1 MLNPDDCKAS
11 FHVRFV
17 QLIMDVAI
25 VDILLY
31 LTFHFF
37 PSHLS
42 KNYSEILFLSLALY
56 FTVIEMVFSRTIGM
70 MIMNSEI
77 IYMPTEER
85 INLKHALIRTFGRL
99 ICTCTMGIGYLLELH
114 DYISHTM
121 VVRNNNSNS
130 DIPDW
135 AIFLIKRFRMLKQ
148 ARLHNG
154 KTGPRSSGSLPILT
168 HNNLFKIAA
177 AQTKSVPAV
186 QQPRVKTKKATLQG
200 RLDD

>member
-1 MLNPDDCKAS
+1 MLNPDECKAS

-31 LTFHFF
+31 LIFLVF

-42 KNYSEILFLSLALY
+42 KNYGEILFVSITLY
-56 FTVIEMVFSRTIGM
+56 FIFSEMVFSKTIGM
-70 MIMNSEI
+70 MVMNSEI
-77 IYMPTEER
+77 IYVPTEER
-85 INLKHALIRTFGRL
+85 INLKHALARTLGRL
-99 ICTCTMGIGYLLELH
+99 ICTCTLGIGYLLELH

-135 AIFLIKRFRMLKQ
+135 GIFLIKRFRTLKQ
-148 ARLHNG
+148 AWLNKG
-154 KTGPRSSGSLPILT
+154 KTGHPRSSGRLRIST
-168 HNNLFKIAA
+168 HDKLLKIAD
-177 AQTKSVPAV
+177 AQTKGAQAA
-186 QQPRVKTKKATLQG
+186 QQPGVKTKKATLPG
-200 RLDD
+200 RL

>member
-37 PSHLS
+37 PSHFS
-42 KNYSEILFLSLALY
+42 KNYGEILFLTLALY
-56 FTVIEMVFSRTIGM
+56 FVVVEMVFSKTIGM
-70 MIMNSEI
+70 MVMNSEI
-77 IYMPTEER
+77 IYVPTEER
-85 INLKHALIRTFGRL
+85 INLKHALARTLGRL
-99 ICTCTMGIGYLLELH
+99 ICTCTLGIGYLLELH

-135 AIFLIKRFRMLKQ
+135 AIFSIKYFRTLKQ
-148 ARLHNG
+148 AWLKRG
-154 KTGPRSSGSLPILT
+154 KTGRPHSSGRLRISK
-168 HNNLFKIAA
+168 HNKLLKTAD
-177 AQTKSVPAV
+177 AQTKGAPAV
-186 QQPRVKTKKATLQG
+186 QQPGVKAKKATLPG
-200 RLDD
+200 RL

>member
-42 KNYSEILFLSLALY
+42 KNYGEILFLSLTLY
-56 FTVIEMVFSRTIGM
+56 FVVIEMVFSKTIGM
-70 MIMNSEI
+70 MVMNSEI
-77 IYMPTEER
+77 IYVPTEER
-85 INLKHALIRTFGRL
+85 INLKHALIRTLGRL
-99 ICTCTMGIGYLLELH
+99 ICTFTLGIGYLLELH

-135 AIFLIKRFRMLKQ
+135 AVSLIKYFRTLK
-148 ARLHNG
+148 REWLNRK
-154 KTGPRSSGSLPILT
+154 KTGPRSSGRLALSRTNKLP
-168 HNNLFKIAA
+168 KIAD
-177 AQTKSVPAV
+177 AQTKSVPAT
-186 QQPRVKTKKATLQG
+186 QQPGVKTKKATLQD
-200 RLDD
+200 RL

>member
-37 PSHLS
+37 PAHS
-42 KNYSEILFLSLALY
+42 KNYGEILFLTLALY
-56 FTVIEMVFSRTIGM
+56 FVVVEMVFSKTIGM
-70 MIMNSEI
+70 MVMNSEI
-77 IYMPTEER
+77 IYVPTEER
-85 INLKHALIRTFGRL
+85 INLKHALARTLGRL
-99 ICTCTMGIGYLLELH
+99 ICTCTLGIGYLLELH

-121 VVRNNNSNS
+121 VVRNNKSNS

-135 AIFLIKRFRMLKQ
+135 AIFLIKRFRTLKQ
-148 ARLHNG
+148 GWLSRK
-154 KTGPRSSGSLPILT
+154 KTGPRPGGRSRIST
-168 HNNLFKIAA
+168 HHKLSKIAD
-177 AQTKSVPAV
+177 AQIKSVPAMK
-186 QQPRVKTKKATLQG
+186 QPGVKTKKATLPG
-200 RLDD
+200 RL

>member
-11 FHVRFV
+11 FHVRFL

-42 KNYSEILFLSLALY
+42 KNYAEILFLSLTLY
-56 FTVIEMVFSRTIGM
+56 FIFVEMVLSRTIGM
-70 MIMNSEI
+70 MVMNIEI
-77 IYMPTEER
+77 IYVPTEER
-85 INLKHALIRTFGRL
+85 INLKHALIRTLGRL
-99 ICTCTMGIGYLLELH
+99 ICTGTMGIGYLLELH

-121 VVRNNNSNS
+121 VVRKNNSNS

-135 AIFLIKRFRMLKQ
+135 MVSLIKYCRTLKQ
-148 ARLHNG
+148 AWSNRKKAGQRSNGRL
-154 KTGPRSSGSLPILT
+154 RIST
-168 HNNLFKIAA
+168 HDKLLNIADI
-177 AQTKSVPAV
+177 QTKGVPAV
-186 QQPRVKTKKATLQG
+186 QQPGVKRKKATVQG
-200 RLDD
+200 RL

>member
-42 KNYSEILFLSLALY
+42 ENYGEILFISLTFY
-56 FTVIEMVFSRTIGM
+56 FIVIEMIFSRTIGM
-70 MIMNSEI
+70 MVMNSEI
-77 IYMPTEER
+77 IYVPTEER
-85 INLKHALIRTFGRL
+85 INLKHSLIRTLGRL
-99 ICTCTMGIGYLLELH
+99 ICTCTLGIGYLLELH

-135 AIFLIKRFRMLKQ
+135 AISSIKYVRTLKQ
-148 ARLHNG
+148 AWLKR
-154 KTGPRSSGSLPILT
+154 KKKGPRSSGRLRISP
-168 HNNLFKIAA
+168 HNKLFKSAD
-177 AQTKSVPAV
+177 AQTKSVPALH
-186 QQPRVKTKKATLQG
+186 PGVKTKKATLQG